1 MPVEYHRN
9 IAGENYVTRA
19 RFGPVGR
26 DLGRRTILV
35 SLDARRR
42 APIGQGRA
50 ADAWTDGYPAGRL
63 KKSVNS
69 RVITRGG
76 DLVGIIEADAMRPG
90 QTTSYALSVHEGS
103 SAHVI
108 VPRSRERLLRF
119 PGRGGVEMF
128 SRGLIHPGTRRP
140 RPFLREALEAV
151 RG

>member
-1 MPVEYHRN
+1 MPVQYTRN

-35 SLDARRR
+35 NLDGRRR

-63 KKSVNS
+63 KKSINS

-76 DLVGIIEADAMRPG
+76 DLVGIIEADAVRPG
-90 QTTSYALSVHEGS
+90 QATSYAASVHEGS
-103 SAHVI
+103 SPHTI
-108 VPRSRERLLRF
+108 VPRRARILRW
-119 PGRGGVEMF
+119 PGPGGRDVF
-128 SRGLIHPGTRRP
+128 ARRVSHPGTRRP
-140 RPFLREALEAV
+140 QPFLRDALEAA